1 MRGGCW
7 GRAGRLKLL
16 QYFSCYLRR
25 HIRSKLFDVFG
36 IQLIRYRR
44 MLEDIIGC
52 IVDGIRD
59 WLPLLLQDGRVDGE
73 WWRS

>member
-1 MRGGCW
+1 
-7 GRAGRLKLL
+7 
-16 QYFSCYLRR
+16 
-25 HIRSKLFDVFG
+25 LFDVFG